1 MIDNLP
7 GREVMGQKS
16 PRAVGLHQIQ
26 NGIEGHPTL
35 VFGWPS
41 SALRHRKQL
50 RVSPMGPS
58 NRWQLLRCCGMN
70 GGPIEKGNAQ

>member
-1 MIDNLP
+1 MIDNHP

-16 PRAVGLHQIQ
+16 PHAAGSHQIQ
-26 NGIEGHPTL
+26 NGIEDLETL
-35 VFGWPS
+35 ILGWPS
-41 SALRHRKQL
+41 SALRHRKQV
-50 RVSPMGPS
+50 RVSPMEPS